1 MGWLPSGIAS
11 VAIPLAVFTL
21 GVPAAA
27 AQNGPASGRLTLT
40 VTEVWA
46 ADGYS
51 RIERV
56 SDVRGVAETPLG
68 TVWVA
73 SAAEILAVD
82 PSDPSGARDVMI
94 AEGKGDGPGELHS
107 AHSMAITPDGHVAVH
122 DLGRDAIEIY
132 SAAGEP
138 LQRVQLPFSVYW
150 PKGFAVLASGD
161 FALSGGVP
169 WIQAGVHH
177 FSAAGKHLGSWADAA
192 QVEDWLARVVGTGG
206 ALHALPDGSL
216 LYSNGAPHAVV
227 RYEIPPVGADGDEP
241 SGRIVSQM
249 PDLLE
254 APGDAVLVKG
264 VNEEGVS
271 YTSFAAG
278 YPQSHAVFGLGDG
291 RVLNVIRRRGEDGDR
306 ETLWQLFERSP
317 ESSGAA
323 THALVAERVVDVS
336 YRLWFLCDNG
346 DVLAS
351 RSDAMGVDTIVRL
364 RLTVS

>member
-1 MGWLPSGIAS
+1 MGRLPSGIAS
-11 VAIPLAVFTL
+11 VAIPLAVFAL
-21 GVPAAA
+21 GVPPVA
-27 AQNGPASGRLTLT
+27 AQDGSASGRLTLT
-40 VTEVWA
+40 VTEVWV

-68 TVWVA
+68 TVWI
-73 SAAEILAVD
+73 SSSAEILAVD

-94 AEGKGDGPGELHS
+94 AEGEGDGPGELQS
-107 AHSMAITPDGHVAVH
+107 AHSMTITPDGHVAVH

-138 LQRVQLPFSVYW
+138 LRRIQLPFSVTW

-169 WIQAGVHH
+169 WIRAGVHH
-177 FSAAGKHLGSWADAA
+177 FSAAGEHLGSWAEAA

-227 RYEIPPVGADGDEP
+227 RYEIPPVAGVEP
-241 SGRIVSQM
+241 ARRTVSEM

-278 YPQSHAVFGLGDG
+278 YPQSHAVFGLRDG
-291 RVLNVIRRRGEDGDR
+291 RILNVIRRQREDGDR
-306 ETLWQLFERSP
+306 ETLWQLFEPRSP
-317 ESSGAA
+317 GSGPA
-323 THALVAERVVDVS
+323 THALVAERIVDVS

-346 DVLAS
+346 DILAS
-351 RSDAMGVDTIVRL
+351 RSDALGVDTVVRL
-364 RLTVS
+364 RLNIGQR